1 MERLE
6 KNAYQEK
13 LVRGLLNSLREN
25 KTISDV
31 HVKNLISEIHS
42 KVGRS
47 LDRALIKKKADE
59 LLFIWMKGELNI
71 VKKESI
77 GKRTPLV
84 IELKNEEDMNDMEFE
99 IFTEK
104 ILEKVLVKE
113 SRRVRKEPEIKEEPK
128 EIITPSKKGS
138 KEERIRINTLDN
150 IMKAL
155 YYYIMYNKDG
165 GVIGNNVAKVLG
177 VKKMSQIQIKTWVN
191 GLSKHSVT
199 LNVYYDGRNDKLVFR
214 EAEKDLSI
222 CCELYRKITGKEPK
236 REYLKLLSGVE
247 KPKVLVSKTSSA
259 IIIKESVVDKKMIKE
274 DSYEDL
280 YYYAAGI
287 IVEHS
292 YKAVDIDSMCTNLR
306 KLGYDVSKTDLQG
319 ILRKRA
325 EFSVV
330 RYGAAVGLNEGG
342 WRTWDEIKEKF
353 NPRNNIK
360 WVDCRLSLAPE
371 EVKNVFPETEVLSM
385 ITERDGFYRV
395 YYNGSLTELTKWIQL
410 ATISIGA
417 ENLSKHIFDQNLVGR
432 IKTRI
437 NLLNEFML
445 KEELGCKLETL

>member
-31 HVKNLISEIHS
+31 HVKNLISEVHS
-42 KVGRS
+42 EIGRS
-47 LDRALIKKKADE
+47 LDKALIKRKADE
-59 LLFIWMKGELNI
+59 LLFTWMNSELNI
-71 VKKESI
+71 VKKEMK

-84 IELKNEEDMNDMEFE
+84 IKLKNEEAMNDEEFE

-113 SRRVRKEPEIKEEPK
+113 SGRVRKEPEIKEEPE
-128 EIITPSKKGS
+128 EITTPSKKRN

-150 IMKAL
+150 IIEAL
-155 YYYIMYNKDG
+155 SYSITYNRGDG
-165 GVIGNNVAKVLG
+165 VTGNNVAKVLG
-177 VKKMSQIQIKTWVN
+177 VKRINQIQIKTWVN

-236 REYLKLLSGVE
+236 REYLKLLSGKE

-259 IIIKESVVDKKMIKE
+259 IVMKESVIDKKMIKE

-292 YKAVDIDSMCTNLR
+292 YKAVDIDSLCTNLR
-306 KLGYDVSKTDLQG
+306 KLGYDVSKTELQG

-342 WRTWDEIKEKF
+342 WKTWDEIKEKF
-353 NPRNNIK
+353 NPKNNIK
-360 WVDCRLSLAPE
+360 WVDCRLSLTLE
-371 EVKNVFPETEVLSM
+371 EIKNIFPETETLSM
-385 ITERDGFYRV
+385 ITERDGFYRI

-417 ENLSKHIFDQNLVGR
+417 ENLSSYIFDQDLVKR